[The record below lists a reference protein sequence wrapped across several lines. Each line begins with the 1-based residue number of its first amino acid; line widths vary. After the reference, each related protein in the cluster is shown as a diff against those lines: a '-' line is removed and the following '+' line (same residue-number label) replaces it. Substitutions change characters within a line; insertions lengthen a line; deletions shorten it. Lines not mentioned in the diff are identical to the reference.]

1 LSPPPPP
8 PPVFPPLHPT
18 GEGVSVVEIHAAVID
33 ISLTIG
39 GDMSSFDD
47 DARQRLTERLQAQLV
62 CQAPTCYIQLGAS
75 AGSVVV
81 TASVIL
87 PLGSGAN
94 TTEVVASV
102 QALASRSVQALSGLL
117 GVDVEAAVAGG
128 LLTDVLVPLALAPPP
143 PPPPPKA
150 YVLFSES
157 RFTEWL
163 RANGIGPGAPLAIF
177 IVLILCCAGCCGAWA
192 YYEVDQRK
200 KYGRSEHWSGLR
212 GFAAVGVAGKRAR
225 EMSAGLSGKLSG
237 NGKRRNQGRD
247 GGERGGVQLLSRG
260 KVGDEDDG
268 PLPAGWTVETDED
281 GSEYYWNV
289 NERFASW
296 SKPVRVDRSAAP
308 PDGWKEFSD
317 DEGARYFYNA
327 RTRQTTWTPPAELAK
342 AKKKKTPPPPPLA
355 KKKTVPPPPPS
366 KAALKKANVQ
376 GRSLIVQGTSAG
388 SLHASQI

>member
-1 LSPPPPP
+1 
-8 PPVFPPLHPT
+8 
-18 GEGVSVVEIHAAVID
+18 VID

-47 DARQRLTERLQAQLV
+47 DARERLTERLQAQLV

-87 PLGSGAN
+87 PLGTGGAN

-143 PPPPPKA
+143 PPPPPTA

-212 GFAAVGVAGKRAR
+212 GFAAVGVAGKRAKD
-225 EMSAGLSGKLSG
+225 MSTSLSGKLSG
-237 NGKRRNQGRD
+237 KYRGGRRGGSGGDGGGGR
-247 GGERGGVQLLSRG
+247 GERGGVQLLGGVS
-260 KVGDEDDG
+260 VTVQDDDG

-281 GSEYYWNV
+281 GSEYFWNI

-296 SKPVRVDRSAAP
+296 TKPVRAKTSQQLPA
-308 PDGWKEFSD
+308 GWKEYKD
-317 DEGARYFYNA
+317 DEGTRYFYNA
-327 RTRQTTWTPPAELAK
+327 RRRQTTWTDPAEMSK
-342 AKKKKTPPPPPLA
+342 AKKKGKGPPPMQ
-355 KKKTVPPPPPS
+355 KQTSSPPPPPS
-366 KAALKKANVQ
+366 KAALKKAKVAGQ
-376 GRSLIVQGTSAG
+376 GLSKAKMGG
-388 SLHASQI
+388 SGLVSSEL